1 MNRKPNG
8 FTLIETIAV
17 LLLVAIL
24 AMSAF
29 VSLLPMT
36 EALQQMRA
44 NAAAA
49 QKARLAMARICREFT
64 TITAVAESGP
74 ASIRYAF
81 LLPAGADA
89 YVTHQHTLS
98 WAGGGASLMLQDND
112 GGRAEALSDDVAD
125 FQLTYAAGPPLV
137 IHVRLQSQAGGN
149 VFSNRVVPRNI
160 HP

>member
-1 MNRKPNG
+1 MNPNDNG
-8 FTLIETIAV
+8 YTLIETIAV

-36 EALQQMRA
+36 EALRQMRA

-49 QKARLAMARICREFT
+49 QKARLAMTRICREFT

-81 LLPAGADA
+81 LLPAGAESYA
-89 YVTHQHTLS
+89 VHQHTLS
-98 WAGGGASLMLQDND
+98 WGGAGTDLMLQDNNS
-112 GGRAEALSDDVAD
+112 GQAEALSDDVAD